1 MKLNL
6 SMYSNMSNLSEDEV
20 RMQQKESLPL
30 HLPPNYIPGIPI
42 EARVDRSPLS
52 GKKKTDKLV

>member
-1 MKLNL
+1 
-6 SMYSNMSNLSEDEV
+6 MYSNMSNLSEDEV

-42 EARVDRSPLS
+42 EARVDRSPLF
-52 GKKKTDKLV
+52 GKKKTNKLG